1 MILGTPGD
9 GWTVVQ
15 QHADVDAHD
24 CHDAAHVQV
33 HHEDPLK
40 SIFYNVNNILTIKH
54 FCNILNTFSCLLI

>member
-1 MILGTPGD
+1 MFLGTLGD

-24 CHDAAHVQV
+24 GHDAAHVQV

-40 SIFYNVNNILTIKH
+40 QFEMKFFLIKKTP
-54 FCNILNTFSCLLI
+54 LK